1 MNKEFFIELLET
13 FVTSFVVLMLIYWLV
28 ALPEVVVGASMEP
41 TIYNG
46 ERIIV
51 ERVTKNFKNFDRGDI
66 VVLHPPENDHID
78 YVKRVVGVPGDVIK
92 IYNCN
97 VYISRD
103 GSKFVL
109 EEPYLDEG
117 TCTVAGD
124 KIREGHSIR
133 VEDDEYV
140 VLGDNRNSSA
150 DSRLFGL
157 LKEDRI
163 VGRVALRFWPISQVQ
178 LF

>member
-1 MNKEFFIELLET
+1 MDKDFIIELLET
-13 FVTSFVVLMLIYWLV
+13 FVTSFVVLMLIYWFV

-46 ERIIV
+46 QRIIV
-51 ERVTKNFKNFDRGDI
+51 ERVTKNFKNFERGDI
-66 VVLHPPENDHID
+66 VVLHPPENDNID

-92 IYNCN
+92 IYNCE
-97 VYISRD
+97 VFISRD

-109 EEPYLDEG
+109 QEPYLEEG
-117 TCTVAGD
+117 ICTSAGD
-124 KIREGHSIR
+124 KIKEGHSIK
-133 VEDDEYV
+133 VEEDEYV

-163 VGRVALRFWPISQVQ
+163 VGRVAMRFWPLSEAR

>member
-1 MNKEFFIELLET
+1 MDKDFIIELLET
-13 FVTSFVVLMLIYWLV
+13 FVTSFVVLMLIYWFV

-46 ERIIV
+46 QRIIV
-51 ERVTKNFKNFDRGDI
+51 ERVTKNFKNFERGDI
-66 VVLHPPENDHID
+66 VVLHPPENDNID

-92 IYNCN
+92 IYNCK
-97 VYISRD
+97 VFISRD

-109 EEPYLDEG
+109 QEPYLEEG
-117 TCTVAGD
+117 ICTSAGG
-124 KIREGHSIR
+124 KIKEGHSIK
-133 VEDDEYV
+133 VEEDEYV

-163 VGRVALRFWPISQVQ
+163 VGRVAMRFWPLSEAR